1 MLRNIFAKTLRDRRR
16 SMIWWI
22 AGSFGYLVAITATYT
37 FFVQQ
42 QSAYESLLADYPD
55 ALLAMFGVESGA
67 ALFSPDGYLT
77 SQAFGWLVP
86 LLTLALG
93 IGVGAAAVAGEEEAG
108 TMDLL
113 LALPVTRTSVILQK
127 LGAMF
132 VLVFLLGVGVFA
144 GTAVGAAAI
153 DMDISMVNLAA
164 ASFSGVLLGMVF
176 GTLAL
181 AVGAATGKRGLSLG
195 LASGVAL
202 VAFLIQTLAPIVD
215 WLEAAHPLT
224 PFYYYGDHQPLVNGL
239 HWGHAGV
246 LIGLSA
252 FFVLVATFTFRRRDI
267 SV

>member
-22 AGSFGYLVAITATYT
+22 VGSFGYLVAITATYS
-37 FFVQQ
+37 FFIDQQ
-42 QSAYESLLADYPD
+42 QVYQSLLENYPE

-86 LLTLALG
+86 LLTLVLG
-93 IGVGAAAVAGEEEAG
+93 IGIGAAAVAGEEEDG

-113 LALPVTRTSVILQK
+113 LALPVTRTSLILQK
-127 LGAMF
+127 LGAMI
-132 VLVFLLGVGVFA
+132 VLLLVLGVAVFA
-144 GTAVGAAAI
+144 GTAVGAVGI
-153 DMDISMVNLAA
+153 DMDVSMVNLAA
-164 ASFSGVLLGMVF
+164 ASLSAVLFGLVF

-181 AVGAATGKRGLSLG
+181 AIGAATGKRGISLG
-195 LASGVAL
+195 VSSGVAL

-215 WLEAAHPLT
+215 WLEPAHPLT
-224 PFYYYGDHQPLVNGL
+224 PFYYYGDNQPLVNGL

-252 FFVLVATFTFRRRDI
+252 LLVLVAVLTFRRRDI
-267 SV
+267 GV

>member
-22 AGSFGYLVAITATYT
+22 VGSFGYLVAITATYS
-37 FFVQQ
+37 FFIDQQ
-42 QSAYESLLADYPD
+42 QVYQSLLENYPE

-86 LLTLALG
+86 LLTLVLG
-93 IGVGAAAVAGEEEAG
+93 IGIGAAAVAGEEEDG

-113 LALPVTRTSVILQK
+113 LALPVTRTSLILQK
-127 LGAMF
+127 LGAMI
-132 VLVFLLGVGVFA
+132 VLLLVLGVAVFA
-144 GTAVGAAAI
+144 GTAVGAVGI
-153 DMDISMVNLAA
+153 DMDVSMVNLAA
-164 ASFSGVLLGMVF
+164 ASLSAVLFGLVF

-181 AVGAATGKRGLSLG
+181 AIGAATGKRGVSLG
-195 LASGVAL
+195 VSSGVAL

-215 WLEAAHPLT
+215 WLEPAHPLT
-224 PFYYYGDHQPLVNGL
+224 PFYYYGDNQPLVNGL

-252 FFVLVATFTFRRRDI
+252 LLVLVAVLTFRRRDI
-267 SV
+267 GV

>member
-22 AGSFGYLVAITATYT
+22 VGSFGYLVAITATYS
-37 FFVQQ
+37 FFIDQQ
-42 QSAYESLLADYPD
+42 QVYQSLLENYPE

-86 LLTLALG
+86 LLTLVLG
-93 IGVGAAAVAGEEEAG
+93 IGIGAGAVAGEEEDG

-113 LALPVTRTSVILQK
+113 LALPVTRTSLILQK
-127 LGAMF
+127 LGAMI
-132 VLVFLLGVGVFA
+132 VLLLVLGVAVFA
-144 GTAVGAAAI
+144 GTAVGAVGI
-153 DMDISMVNLAA
+153 DMDVSMVNLAA
-164 ASFSGVLLGMVF
+164 ASLSAVLFGLVF

-181 AVGAATGKRGLSLG
+181 AIGAATGKRGVSLG
-195 LASGVAL
+195 VSSGVAL

-215 WLEAAHPLT
+215 WLEPAHPLT
-224 PFYYYGDHQPLVNGL
+224 PFYYYGDNQPLVNGL

-252 FFVLVATFTFRRRDI
+252 LLVLVAVLTFRRRDI
-267 SV
+267 GV

>member
-1 MLRNIFAKTLRDRRR
+1 
-16 SMIWWI
+16 MIWWI

-37 FFVQQ
+37 FFVEQQ
-42 QSAYESLLADYPD
+42 AVYESLLADYPD
-55 ALLAMFGVESGA
+55 ALLAMFGVDSGA

-86 LLTLALG
+86 LLILALG
-93 IGVGAAAVAGEEEAG
+93 VGIGAAAVAGEEEAG

-132 VLVFLLGVGVFA
+132 VLVTLLGVGVFA
-144 GTAVGAAAI
+144 GTAVGAAAVN
-153 DMDISMVNLAA
+153 MDISIANLVA
-164 ASFSGVLLGMVF
+164 ASFSAVLLGMVF

-195 LASGVAL
+195 VASGVAL

-215 WLEAAHPLT
+215 WLEVAHPLT
-224 PFYYYGDHQPLVNGL
+224 PFYYYGDNQPLVNGL
-239 HWGHAGV
+239 HWGHVGV
-246 LIGLSA
+246 LIGLSGL
-252 FFVLVATFTFRRRDI
+252 FVMIALLTFRRRDI
-267 SV
+267 RV

>member
-1 MLRNIFAKTLRDRRR
+1 MLRNVFAKTLRDRRR

-22 AGSFGYLVAITATYT
+22 AGSIGYLVAITATYT

-113 LALPVTRTSVILQK
+113 LALPVTRTYVILQK

-132 VLVFLLGVGVFA
+132 VLVLLLGIGVFT
-144 GTAVGAAAI
+144 GTAVGAVAV